1 MKKASSDS
9 SVPHHNGAQRSLLQ
23 GIDELYQFNAIVN
36 ICTEAKQSQ
45 WYRKQYIAI
54 II

>member
-9 SVPHHNGAQRSLLQ
+9 SGPHHNGAQRSLLQ

-36 ICTEAKQSQ
+36 ICTKQNRASD
-45 WYRKQYIAI
+45 IESNI
-54 II
+54 LL